1 MRLFAAFVNTNL
13 SYCRMSKLRL
23 TSLFALVILPLIVI
37 AQPSITEKTN
47 GMTHYDGYFDFWWD
61 ASDGK
66 IWLEIDKLDQE
77 VLYVNALAAGMG
89 SNDIGLDRG
98 QLGNTRI
105 VIFERVGPKVLMRQ
119 PNYDYRAS
127 SDNYLERKSV
137 DEAFAQSILWGFTVA
152 ATEGD
157 RVLVDFTDFLMRDAH
172 GVAETLRR
180 SNQGNFSI
188 DRNRSAMYLPGT
200 MNFPKNSEF
209 EATIT
214 FTGSGAGAWARSV
227 TPSADAITLRLHHSL
242 IELPDDNYTPRKLD
256 PRSGYFG
263 ISYQDYSA
271 PIGGDFVQQF
281 IVRHRLEKKDPSAA
295 VSEAIEPIVYYLDN
309 GTPEPVRS
317 ALLDGARWWNE
328 AFEAIG
334 YKDAFRVE
342 MLPDDAHP
350 LDVRYNV
357 IQWIHRSTRG
367 WSYGASVADPRT
379 GEIIKGHVS
388 LGSLRVRQDFLIAE
402 GLLGPYGDSSDT
414 DPRMLEMALARIRQ
428 LSAHEIGHTI
438 GIAHNF
444 AASVNDR
451 ASVMDYPHPKVMVNP
466 DGSFDLSDAYAT
478 GMGAWDIQAVKYGY
492 QDFPSGTNEA
502 AALNDILQ
510 ETIDK
515 GLLYISDRD
524 ARAPGGSHPNAHLW
538 DYGTD
543 PITQMSHILDV
554 RTKALNRFSERMIRQ
569 GQPMGSLHDVLVPI
583 YLFHRY
589 QVESTVKLLGGV
601 DYSYN
606 AKGDGQDG
614 PRVVSAADQRKAL
627 TAMIGTLSPQT
638 LALPEHI
645 LNLIPP
651 QPTGRS
657 ISRELFRGYTE
668 PTLDPVSMAET
679 AADLSASLMLNQS
692 RLARIGLQHSRDR
705 GQLSLT
711 EYIDAIIHSTIKAT
725 QQPGYIGSIHR
736 AVNQAVMRNIL
747 DVASRQDVAPDV
759 RAVVTAKLN
768 GLQAWLAAQAAGGRP
783 GDFSI
788 ERAHYF
794 DLATTMERFRENPAV
809 FQITRPPYTPPGA
822 PIGSSDEGFLNC
834 SLH

>member
-1 MRLFAAFVNTNL
+1 MLKSRIAILIIVLLMPF
-13 SYCRMSKLRL
+13 
-23 TSLFALVILPLIVI
+23 SLL
-37 AQPSITEKTN
+37 AQPTISEKTQ
-47 GMTHYDGYFDFWWD
+47 GMTHFEGYFDFWWD
-61 ASDGK
+61 EAEGK
-66 IWLEIDKLDQE
+66 IWLEIDKLGQE

-98 QLGNTRI
+98 QLGDTRI
-105 VIFERVGPKVLMRQ
+105 VIFDRVGPKILMRQ
-119 PNYDYRAS
+119 PNYDYRAT

-137 DEAFAQSILWGFTVA
+137 DEAFAQSVLWGFTVG

-157 RVLVDFTDFLMRDAH
+157 RVLVDFTDFLLRDAH

-180 SNQGNFSI
+180 SNQGNFSV
-188 DRNRSAMYLPGT
+188 DKSRSAIYMPAT
-200 MNFPKNSEF
+200 MNFPKNTEF
-209 EATIT
+209 EATVT
-214 FTGSGAGAWARSV
+214 FTGSGAGGWARSV
-227 TPSADAITLRLHHSL
+227 TPSPDAITLRLHHSL
-242 IELPDDNYTPRKLD
+242 IELPDNNYTPRKMD

-271 PIGGDFVQQF
+271 PIGGDFVKQF
-281 IVRHRLEKKDPSAA
+281 IVRHRLEKKDPSASM
-295 VSEAIEPIVYYLDN
+295 SEPVEPIIYYLDN

-402 GLLGPYGDSSDT
+402 GLLGPYGDGSET

-451 ASVMDYPHPKVMVNP
+451 ASVMDYPHPKVIVKP
-466 DGSFDLSDAYAT
+466 DGSFDLSEAYAT
-478 GMGAWDIQAVKYGY
+478 GMGSWDIQAVKYGY
-492 QDFPSGTNEA
+492 QDFPEGTKEDE
-502 AALNDILQ
+502 ALNDILQ
-510 ETIDK
+510 ETIEK

-524 ARAPGGSHPNAHLW
+524 ARAPGGAHPDAHLW

-543 PITQMSHILDV
+543 PISQMDHILDV
-554 RTKALNRFSERMIRQ
+554 RSKALGRFSENMIRP
-569 GQPMGSLHDVLVPI
+569 GQPMGSLHDVLVPM

-589 QVESTVKLLGGV
+589 QTESTVKVIGGV
-601 DYSYN
+601 EYSYN
-606 AKGDGQDG
+606 ARGDGQKG
-614 PRVVSAADQRKAL
+614 PTPVEASKQRAAL
-627 TAMIGTLSPQT
+627 NAMLKTLSPQV

-645 LNLIPP
+645 LDVIPP
-651 QPTGRS
+651 QPMGRS
-657 ISRELFRGYTE
+657 ITREQFRGYTE
-668 PTLDPVSMAET
+668 PTLDPVTMSET
-679 AADLSASLMLNQS
+679 AADLSASLMLNSS
-692 RLARIGLQHSRDR
+692 RLARISLHYSRNSN
-705 GQLSLT
+705 QLSLN
-711 EYIDAIIHSTIKAT
+711 EYLDTILAATIRANPTDGYYGAI
-725 QQPGYIGSIHR
+725 QR
-736 AVNQAVMRNIL
+736 AINQTVMRNL
-747 DVASRQDVAPDV
+747 LNVAAQRDISPDV
-759 RAVVTAKLN
+759 RATLNAKLE
-768 GLQAWLAAQAAGGRP
+768 GLQVWLTQQTAGYLNAREFSAHKAHLAEILKTIEQFNNQPSDFELP
-783 GDFSI
+783 GS
-788 ERAHYF
+788 
-794 DLATTMERFRENPAV
+794 
-809 FQITRPPYTPPGA
+809 PYTPPGA
-822 PIGSSDEGFLNC
+822 PIGSSEDAFLNC
-834 SLH
+834 SFH

>member
-1 MRLFAAFVNTNL
+1 MQ
-13 SYCRMSKLRL
+13 KLRFTIL
-23 TSLFALVILPLIVI
+23 IIVLFIPLSLIS
-37 AQPSITEKTN
+37 QPSISEKTQ
-47 GMTHYDGYFDFWWD
+47 GMTLFEGYFDFWWD
-61 ASDGK
+61 ESDGK
-66 IWLEIDKLDQE
+66 IWLEIDKLGQE

-98 QLGNTRI
+98 QLGDTRI
-105 VIFERVGPKVLMRQ
+105 VIFDRVGPKVLMRQ
-119 PNYDYRAS
+119 PNYYYRAS

-137 DEAFAQSILWGFTVA
+137 DEAFAQSVLWGFTVGA
-152 ATEGD
+152 ADGD
-157 RVLVDFTDFLMRDAH
+157 RVLVDFTDFLLRDAH

-180 SNQGNFSI
+180 SNQGNFSV
-188 DRNRSAMYLPGT
+188 DKSRSAIYLPAT
-200 MNFPKNSEF
+200 MNFPKNTEF

-214 FTGSGAGAWARSV
+214 FTGSGAGSWARSV
-227 TPSADAITLRLHHSL
+227 TPSPDAITLRLHHSL
-242 IELPDDNYTPRKLD
+242 IELPDNNYTPRKMD
-256 PRSGYFG
+256 PRSGFFG

-271 PIGGDFVQQF
+271 PIGGDFVQQY
-281 IVRHRLEKKDPSAA
+281 IVRHRLEKKDPSSA
-295 VSEAIEPIVYYLDN
+295 VSEPVEPIVYYLDN

-367 WSYGASVADPRT
+367 WSYGASVSDPRT

-402 GLLGPYGDSSDT
+402 GLLGPYGDGSET

-451 ASVMDYPHPKVMVNP
+451 ASVMDYPHPKVGVNQ
-466 DGSFDLSDAYAT
+466 DGTFDLTEAYAT

-492 QDFPSGTNEA
+492 QDFPDDTNEED
-502 AALNDILQ
+502 ALNDILQ
-510 ETIDK
+510 ETIEK

-524 ARAPGGSHPNAHLW
+524 ARAPGGAHPDAHLW

-543 PITQMSHILDV
+543 PIDQMDHILDV
-554 RTKALNRFSERMIRQ
+554 RMKALNRFSQNMIRE
-569 GQPMGSLHDVLVPI
+569 GQPMGALHDVLVPM

-589 QVESTVKLLGGV
+589 QTESTVKIIGGV
-601 DYSYN
+601 EYSYN
-606 AKGDGQDG
+606 ARGDGQSG
-614 PRVVSAADQRKAL
+614 PNTVAPAKQRAAVN
-627 TAMIGTLSPQT
+627 AMLKTLSPQQ
-638 LALPEHI
+638 LALPQHI
-645 LNLIPP
+645 LDIIPP
-651 QPTGRS
+651 QPMGRS
-657 ISRELFRGYTE
+657 ISREQFRGYTE

-679 AADLSASLMLNQS
+679 AADLSASLMLNSS
-692 RLARIGLQHSRDR
+692 RLARISLQQARSSD
-705 GQLSLT
+705 QLSLH
-711 EYIDAIIHSTIKAT
+711 EYIDMILGATIKA
-725 QQPGYIGSIHR
+725 QQADGYTGTIHR
-736 AVNQAVMRNIL
+736 AINQAVMRNYL
-747 DVASRQDVAPDV
+747 DVAARQDVSPDV
-759 RAVVTAKLN
+759 RATLQSKID
-768 GLQAWLAAQAAGGRP
+768 GLQVWLTQQTLGYMNARE
-783 GDFSI
+783 FSVNKAHLADLLKMI
-788 ERAHYF
+788 ERF
-794 DLATTMERFRENPAV
+794 NSNLSEFELPRS
-809 FQITRPPYTPPGA
+809 PYTPPGA
-822 PIGSSDEGFLNC
+822 PIGSTVDSFLNC

>member
-1 MRLFAAFVNTNL
+1 MLKYRFYILIIALFVPF
-13 SYCRMSKLRL
+13 
-23 TSLFALVILPLIVI
+23 SLFS
-37 AQPSITEKTN
+37 QPSISEKTQ
-47 GMTHYDGYFDFWWD
+47 GMTLYEGYFDFWWD
-61 ASDGK
+61 EAEGK
-66 IWLEIDKLDQE
+66 IWLEIDKLGQE

-98 QLGNTRI
+98 QLGDTRI
-105 VIFERVGPKVLMRQ
+105 VIFDRVGPKVLMRQ

-127 SDNYLERKSV
+127 SENYLERKSV
-137 DEAFAQSILWGFTVA
+137 DEAFAQSVLWGFTVGA
-152 ATEGD
+152 AEGD
-157 RVLVDFTDFLMRDAH
+157 RVLVDFTDFLLRDAH

-180 SNQGNFSI
+180 SNQGNFSV
-188 DRNRSAMYLPGT
+188 DKSRSAVYMPAT
-200 MNFPKNSEF
+200 MNFPKNTEF
-209 EATIT
+209 EATVT
-214 FTGSGAGAWARSV
+214 FTGSGAGGWARSV
-227 TPSADAITLRLHHSL
+227 TPSPDAITLRLHHSL
-242 IELPDDNYTPRKLD
+242 IELPDNNYTPRKMD

-271 PIGGDFVQQF
+271 PIGGDFVQQY

-295 VSEAIEPIVYYLDN
+295 ISEPVEPIIYYLDN

-367 WSYGASVADPRT
+367 WSYGASVSDPRT

-402 GLLGPYGDSSDT
+402 GLLGPYADGAET

-451 ASVMDYPHPKVMVNP
+451 ASVMDYPHPKVNVNG

-492 QDFPSGTNEA
+492 QDFPDGTNEEE
-502 AALNDILQ
+502 ALNDILL

-515 GLLYISDRD
+515 GLQYISDRD
-524 ARAPGGSHPNAHLW
+524 ARAQGGSHPDAHLW

-543 PITQMSHILDV
+543 PVVQMDHILDV
-554 RTKALNRFSERMIRQ
+554 RSKALSRFSESMIRP
-569 GQPMGSLHDVLVPI
+569 GQPMGSLHDVLVPM

-589 QVESTVKLLGGV
+589 QTESTVKVIGGV
-601 DYSYN
+601 EYSYN
-606 AKGDGQDG
+606 ARGDGQNG
-614 PRVVSAADQRKAL
+614 PTAVASAKQRAAV
-627 TAMIGTLSPQT
+627 TAMLKTLNPQV

-645 LNLIPP
+645 LDIIPP
-651 QPTGRS
+651 QPMGRS
-657 ISRELFRGYTE
+657 ISREQFRGYTE

-679 AADLSASLMLNQS
+679 AADLSASLMFNPS
-692 RLARIGLQHSRDR
+692 RLARISLQHARSSA
-705 GQLSLT
+705 QLSLS
-711 EYIDAIIHSTIKAT
+711 EYLDAIFGATIKAS
-725 QQPGYIGSIHR
+725 QSDGYTGIIHR
-736 AVNQAVMRNIL
+736 AVNQAVMRNFL
-747 DVASRQDVAPDV
+747 DVASRQDVSPDV
-759 RAVVTAKLN
+759 RATVNNKIH
-768 GLQAWLAAQAAGGRP
+768 GLYVWLTQQTLGYMNESQFNVSKAHLA
-783 GDFSI
+783 DMLKMI
-788 ERAHYF
+788 ERF
-794 DLATTMERFRENPAV
+794 NTDPSEFEIPRS
-809 FQITRPPYTPPGA
+809 PYTPPGA
-822 PIGSSDEGFLNC
+822 PIGSTDGAFLNC

>member
-1 MRLFAAFVNTNL
+1 MLKSRFAILIIALLMPF
-13 SYCRMSKLRL
+13 
-23 TSLFALVILPLIVI
+23 SLL
-37 AQPSITEKTN
+37 AQPTISEKTQ
-47 GMTHYDGYFDFWWD
+47 GMAHFEGYFDFWWD
-61 ASDGK
+61 EAEGK
-66 IWLEIDKLDQE
+66 IWLEIDKLGQE
-77 VLYVNALAAGMG
+77 ILYVNALAAGMG

-98 QLGNTRI
+98 QLGDTRI
-105 VIFERVGPKVLMRQ
+105 VIFDRIGPKILMRQ
-119 PNYDYRAS
+119 PNYDYRAT

-137 DEAFAQSILWGFTVA
+137 DEAFAQSVLWGFSVGA
-152 ATEGD
+152 AEGD
-157 RVLVDFTDFLMRDAH
+157 RVLVDFTDFLLRDAH

-180 SNQGNFSI
+180 SNQGNFSV
-188 DRNRSAMYLPGT
+188 DKSRSAIYMPAT
-200 MNFPKNSEF
+200 MNFPKNTEF
-209 EATIT
+209 EATVT
-214 FTGSGAGAWARSV
+214 FTGSGAGGWARSV
-227 TPSADAITLRLHHSL
+227 TPSPDAITLRLHHSL
-242 IELPDDNYTPRKLD
+242 IELPDSNYTPRKMD

-281 IVRHRLEKKDPSAA
+281 IVRHRLEKKDPTAA
-295 VSEAIEPIVYYLDN
+295 VSEAVEPIIYYLDN

-317 ALLDGARWWNE
+317 ALLDGGRWWNE

-402 GLLGPYGDSSDT
+402 GLLGPYQDGSET

-444 AASVNDR
+444 AASINDR
-451 ASVMDYPHPKVMVNP
+451 ASVMDYPHPKVNVNN

-492 QDFPSGTNEA
+492 QDFPEGTNEDE
-502 AALNDILQ
+502 ALNNILQ
-510 ETIDK
+510 ETIEK

-524 ARAPGGSHPNAHLW
+524 ARAPGGAHPDAHLW

-543 PITQMSHILDV
+543 PVSQMDHILNV
-554 RTKALNRFSERMIRQ
+554 RSKALGRFSENMIRP
-569 GQPMGSLHDVLVPI
+569 GQPMGSLHDVLVPM

-589 QVESTVKLLGGV
+589 QTESTVKVIGGV
-601 DYSYN
+601 EYSYN
-606 AKGDGQDG
+606 ARGDGQAG
-614 PRVVSAADQRKAL
+614 PQAVDADKQRSAVM
-627 TAMIGTLSPQT
+627 AMLKTLNPEV

-645 LNLIPP
+645 LDIIPP
-651 QPTGRS
+651 QPMGRS
-657 ISRELFRGYTE
+657 ITREQFRGYTE

-679 AADLSASLMLNQS
+679 AADLSASLMFNPS
-692 RLARIGLQHSRDR
+692 RLARISLQYSRNSN
-705 GQLSLT
+705 QLSLS
-711 EYIDAIIHSTIKAT
+711 EYVDLILNSTIKAT
-725 QQPGYIGSIHR
+725 QARGYHGVIHR
-736 AVNQAVMRNIL
+736 AISQAIIRNML
-747 DVASRQDVAPDV
+747 DAASRPDLSPDV
-759 RAVVTAKLN
+759 KATLMGKID
-768 GLQAWLAAQAAGGRP
+768 GLHVWLAQQTLGYLDAREFNVSKAHLAEVSKMIEKFNTNP
-783 GDFSI
+783 SDFELPRS
-788 ERAHYF
+788 
-794 DLATTMERFRENPAV
+794 
-809 FQITRPPYTPPGA
+809 PYTPPGA
-822 PIGSSDEGFLNC
+822 PIGSSDDAFLNC
-834 SLH
+834 SLD

>member
-1 MRLFAAFVNTNL
+1 MPF
-13 SYCRMSKLRL
+13 
-23 TSLFALVILPLIVI
+23 SLFS
-37 AQPSITEKTN
+37 QPSISEKTQ
-47 GMTHYDGYFDFWWD
+47 GMTLYEGYFDFWWD
-61 ASDGK
+61 DSEGK
-66 IWLEIDKLDQE
+66 IWLEIDKLGQE

-98 QLGNTRI
+98 QLGDTRI
-105 VIFERVGPKVLMRQ
+105 VIFDRVGPKVLMRQ

-127 SDNYLERKSV
+127 SENYLERKSV
-137 DEAFAQSILWGFTVA
+137 DEAFAQSVLWGFTVVA
-152 ATEGD
+152 AEGD
-157 RVLVDFTDFLMRDAH
+157 RVLVDFTDFLLRDAH

-180 SNQGNFSI
+180 SNQGNFSV
-188 DRNRSAMYLPGT
+188 DKSRSAIYLPAT
-200 MNFPKNSEF
+200 MNFPKNTEF
-209 EATIT
+209 EATVT
-214 FTGSGAGAWARSV
+214 FTGSGAGGWARSV
-227 TPSADAITLRLHHSL
+227 TPSPDAITLRLHHSL
-242 IELPDDNYTPRKLD
+242 IELPDNNYTPRKMD

-271 PIGGDFVQQF
+271 PIGGDFVQQY

-295 VSEAIEPIVYYLDN
+295 ISEPVEPIVYYLDN

-367 WSYGASVADPRT
+367 WSYGASVSDPRT

-402 GLLGPYGDSSDT
+402 GLLGPYGDGSGT

-444 AASVNDR
+444 AASINDR
-451 ASVMDYPHPKVMVNP
+451 ASVMDYPHPKVMVNS
-466 DGSFDLSDAYAT
+466 DGSFDLSEAYAT

-492 QDFPSGTNEA
+492 QDFPDGTNEDD
-502 AALNDILQ
+502 ALNDILN

-524 ARAPGGSHPNAHLW
+524 ARAQGGAHPDAHLW

-543 PITQMSHILDV
+543 PVAQMDHILDI
-554 RTKALNRFSERMIRQ
+554 RSKALSRFSENMIRQ
-569 GQPMGSLHDVLVPI
+569 GQPMGALHDVLVPM

-589 QVESTVKLLGGV
+589 QTESTVKVIGGV
-601 DYSYN
+601 EYSYN
-606 AKGDGQDG
+606 ARGDGQKG
-614 PRVVSAADQRKAL
+614 PTSVSATKQRAAVD
-627 TAMIGTLSPQT
+627 AMLKTLSPQA

-645 LNLIPP
+645 LDLIPP
-651 QPTGRS
+651 QPMGRS
-657 ISRELFRGYTE
+657 ISREQFRGYTE

-679 AADLSASLMLNQS
+679 AADLSASLLFNSS
-692 RLARIGLQHSRDR
+692 RLARISLQHSRNS
-705 GQLSLT
+705 GQLSLH
-711 EYIDAIIHSTIKAT
+711 EYLDTIFGATIKAS
-725 QQPGYIGSIHR
+725 QAEGYTGTIHR
-736 AVNQAVMRNIL
+736 AINQAVMRNFL
-747 DVASRQDVAPDV
+747 DVAARQDVSPDV
-759 RAVVTAKLN
+759 RATLHNKIH
-768 GLQAWLAAQAAGGRP
+768 GLYVWLTQQTLGYMNERQFNVSKAHLA
-783 GDFSI
+783 DVLKMI
-788 ERAHYF
+788 ERF
-794 DLATTMERFRENPAV
+794 NIEPSEFELPRS
-809 FQITRPPYTPPGA
+809 PYTPPGA
-822 PIGSSDEGFLNC
+822 PIGSTHEAFLNC